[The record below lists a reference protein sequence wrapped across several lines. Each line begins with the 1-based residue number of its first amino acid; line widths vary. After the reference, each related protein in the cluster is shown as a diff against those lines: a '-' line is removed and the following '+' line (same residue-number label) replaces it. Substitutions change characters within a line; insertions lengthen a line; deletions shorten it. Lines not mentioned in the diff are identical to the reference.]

1 MTIAILKKEMM
12 ILIIQVVKC
21 IPMQIKIEHI
31 QASPYLILFSIKL
44 IQLQLNYLFTL
55 TLLKTSFIEL
65 KGWSENY

>member
-1 MTIAILKKEMM
+1 MIENQILSREN
-12 ILIIQVVKC
+12 IFIRNQ
-21 IPMQIKIEHI
+21 
-31 QASPYLILFSIKL
+31 SPYLILFSIKL